1 MALIKCQKCGKE
13 ISEQAA
19 ACPGCGHPI
28 SPVKTAPPEK
38 EDVQEF
44 AVKPKKRTKM
54 SSSKRNYILLAIM
67 TVFIIYVIAFN
78 PQHAS
83 DIRSGTNLKGGYASC
98 ASESLIDEFSRAKIQ
113 KDERA
118 LNYLLQNGCIIS
130 KPNVPISVLDITL
143 DGKVQVR
150 AYVGDS
156 TVTLWTY
163 RENIQ

>member
-1 MALIKCQKCGKE
+1 VGKFKNKKE
-13 ISEQAA
+13 YDEWKKGRSAESQDTAEQDGIQDF
-19 ACPGCGHPI
+19 PLN
-28 SPVKTAPPEK
+28 T
-38 EDVQEF
+38 
-44 AVKPKKRTKM
+44 PKRKKM
-54 SSSKRNYILLAIM
+54 SSSKRNYILLAVI
-67 TVFIIYVIAFN
+67 TVFIIYIIASN
-78 PQHAS
+78 PQHTS
-83 DIRSGTNLKGGYASC
+83 DIRTGAYLKGGYASC

-156 TVTLWTY
+156 TVILWTY

>member
-1 MALIKCQKCGKE
+1 M
-13 ISEQAA
+13 
-19 ACPGCGHPI
+19 
-28 SPVKTAPPEK
+28 
-38 EDVQEF
+38 
-44 AVKPKKRTKM
+44 
-54 SSSKRNYILLAIM
+54 AIM
-67 TVFIIYVIAFN
+67 TVFIIYVIAIN
-78 PQHAS
+78 PQHTS

-130 KPNVPISVLDITL
+130 KPNVPISVLDITW